1 MAVVKDGPDIL
12 LFTHPSTLIKLALW
26 LGEAVAE
33 QEKEKGGCLST
44 PLVVAGLN
52 EARGVY
58 VVVGT
63 GGAIGAVDVVA
74 RKERAQKKAEK
85 LKQKEARIAERKK
98 LREEKRIAKAAA
110 ASDLDAGIE
119 SEDSEDE
126 DEEEDEDDDE
136 DDDEKVRARGYGKNR
151 FGNAFQEVI
160 DETNARVRIDSFE
173 HCVVE
178 VRKDDIER
186 FLESLSVKAVI
197 G

>member
-1 MAVVKDGPDIL
+1 MAVVKDGPDVL

-33 QEKEKGGCLST
+33 QEKEKGGSLST

-63 GGAIGAVDVVA
+63 GGAIGAIDIVA

-85 LKQKEARIAERKK
+85 LKQKEARTAERKR
-98 LREEKRIAKAAA
+98 LREGKRITKAAA
-110 ASDLDAGIE
+110 AADPDVGTE

-126 DEEEDEDDDE
+126 DEEEDEDEDE
-136 DDDEKVRARGYGKNR
+136 DDDEKIRARGYGKNR